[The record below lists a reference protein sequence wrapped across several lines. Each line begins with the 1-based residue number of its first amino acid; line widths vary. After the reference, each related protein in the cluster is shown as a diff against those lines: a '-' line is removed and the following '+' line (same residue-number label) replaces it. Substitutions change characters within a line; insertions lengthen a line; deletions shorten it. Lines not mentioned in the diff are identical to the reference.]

1 MCNFAIQT
9 SLTHTIMGL
18 LDFLF
23 KSKKQRE
30 QEKRVKEVLERTDWF
45 IERTEQKLDDMR
57 RDDHR
62 WIQIL
67 RDNS

>member
-1 MCNFAIQT
+1 
-9 SLTHTIMGL
+9 MGL
-18 LDFLF
+18 FDFLF
-23 KSKKQRE
+23 NRKKQRE
-30 QEKRVKEVLERTDWF
+30 PEKRVKEVLERTDWF

>member
-1 MCNFAIQT
+1 
-9 SLTHTIMGL
+9 MGL

-30 QEKRVKEVLERTDWF
+30 QEKRVKEVLERTDRF

-62 WIQIL
+62 WIPIL
-67 RDNS
+67 RAHR